1 MKLFNKKEE
10 QPKDLKQVLK
20 EFKEL
25 KEEFKKISEESK
37 TCIKKVG
44 IVRYNPFSNTG
55 SDQSFSIALLDGDN
69 NGMVITSLYSRDGN
83 RVYAKPVN
91 NAKSEYSLSEEENKA
106 IKKANEQR
114 KK

>member
-1 MKLFNKKEE
+1 MFKFNKKEE
-10 QPKDLKQVLK
+10 QPKDLKQALR
-20 EFKEL
+20 EFAEL
-25 KEEFKKISEESK
+25 KKKVKEISEQNK
-37 TCIKKVG
+37 ACIQKVG
-44 IVRYNPFSNTG
+44 IVRYNPFSDTG
-55 SDQSFSIALLDGDN
+55 SDQSFSIALLDSDN

-114 KK
+114 K